1 MDAFKAI
8 TTRHLELLSQQ
19 QSPPEDFLAVVRQ
32 FREEIFQS
40 GRETFAPAER
50 DQLRSILRY
59 WTNTINQNSAEK
71 IYDTR
76 DLDEFQGQ
84 PKGIAPS
91 RRMWILGVVLF
102 AFIAVSIGLVL
113 KPRAYP
119 TKPTPTVVKIAQTLT
134 PTGLAQLQS
143 TWTAEAVS
151 ESTST
156 PMPTETTV
164 LVKEPP
170 SITVLNVIPDQSIT
184 IQGDNFLPNE
194 TFLATMVL
202 KEAAGS
208 KEVVVGSLE
217 TGEGGS
223 ITVSF
228 PIPAEL
234 VGAGQL
240 TLRLESK
247 GSGLATA
254 ASFDNSITIVNPGA
268 SVGFSSPIN
277 GQFISPVMVFEG
289 SYTNLR
295 SGWSVLLTFKPLS
308 KGNLVFPWRE
318 AYTVRENEPNG
329 TWKIEVDLGAQFDL
343 LEPDEYVVDLVIAN
357 TESIREALQS
367 GVEQGFTEL
376 PPEAIVMNKPIVVS
390 RKAYRTINED
400 RILYAGWLTKE
411 ENMDLFSARLDGSDI
426 IRITNTPH
434 SVEENPSLSE
444 DGKKIAFIDT
454 EKKDGNTIYSIW
466 TMDSNGEDRELIYTD
481 PKRML
486 EGPVFSPDGRYL
498 AYSAT
503 EPDLR
508 APNTIHTP
516 RNIYVIDLNSGPAGT
531 VEPFALTSNLDLA
544 DNFISN
550 QWPFWLDEKSLI
562 YSGFTTGNEYIYRI
576 NLDYLWPS
584 QFYGKSDAFVA
595 PPLQMP
601 VYYKDT
607 RLLAFHS
614 PDMGVR
620 EIYVAVWPDGKP
632 LRLTNNQYRDERP
645 RWSPDGQMIIYES
658 YPKTTNEIWA
668 INVDGSNSHK
678 LIGDETISAMW
689 PYVGKMVAYFLLQP

>member
-170 SITVLNVIPDQSIT
+170 SITVLNLIPDQSIT

-228 PIPAEL
+228 PIPSEMR
-234 VGAGQL
+234 GAGQL

-247 GSGLATA
+247 GSGLATT
-254 ASFDNSITIVNPGA
+254 ASFDNSPTSTSLG
-268 SVGFSSPIN
+268 SSSEFDSSLN
-277 GQFISPVMVFEG
+277 GQFITPNQVFKG
-289 SYTNLR
+289 TYTNLR
-295 SGWSVLLTFKPLS
+295 QGWIIYLTFKS
-308 KGNLVFPWRE
+308 TSTGSRIFPVGE
-318 AYTVRENEPNG
+318 SDPVQNAPNG
-329 TWKIEVDLGAQFDL
+329 DWNIKVDLGAQFDL
-343 LEPDEYVVDLVIAN
+343 SKPDEYVADLVIAN
-357 TESIREALQS
+357 TESIRTALQS
-367 GVEQGFTEL
+367 GVDQGFTEL
-376 PPEAIVMNKPIVVS
+376 PPEAIVMNKPIVV
-390 RKAYRTINED
+390 RRQAYKTINEE
-400 RILYAGWLTKE
+400 RILYSVGLNN
-411 ENMDLFSARLDGSDI
+411 ENNRELFSARLDGSDI
-426 IRITNTPH
+426 TQITYTPD
-434 SVEENPSLSE
+434 SVEDSPSLST
-444 DGKKIAFIDT
+444 DGKKIAFADT
-454 EKKDGNTIYSIW
+454 KNHSIW
-466 TMDSNGEDRELIYTD
+466 IMDSNGENREVVYSAPERL
-481 PKRML
+481 L

-498 AYSAT
+498 AFTAS
-503 EPDLR
+503 EPDNPSER
-508 APNTIHTP
+508 TTY
-516 RNIYVIDLNSGPAGT
+516 NIYVIDLIKKG
-531 VEPFALTSNLDLA
+531 EPLVLTKNQDLGGKYLSNR
-544 DNFISN
+544 
-550 QWPFWLDEKSLI
+550 WPFWLDNKSLI
-562 YSGFTTGNEYIYRI
+562 YSGFKLQNEFVYQVNLGTTAPLRYYGKIYGNE
-576 NLDYLWPS
+576 
-584 QFYGKSDAFVA
+584 
-595 PPLQMP
+595 P
-601 VYYKDT
+601 VY
-607 RLLAFHS
+607 
-614 PDMGVR
+614 VR
-620 EIYVAVWPDGKP
+620 KSVV
-632 LRLTNNQYRDERP
+632 
-645 RWSPDGQMIIYES
+645 
-658 YPKTTNEIWA
+658 
-668 INVDGSNSHK
+668 
-678 LIGDETISAMW
+678 
-689 PYVGKMVAYFLLQP
+689 